1 MKNIFK
7 LLLVCILFTSCD
19 ETESVLFDGKT
30 GVGFSDEVLEVSV
43 PVEGITVSVPVVS
56 TTTSDEV
63 RTFTAVAIEV
73 DPETDL
79 AASDYSIGAVTIPAN
94 SYEGTVDVTFNY
106 DNLIDFQEYTLGLA
120 LEVPGGG
127 SAFPPLNFEV
137 LREFDITTFVC
148 ADLVLTLNEDAYA
161 DERTWEITNSEGIV
175 VECSDFAT
183 CPAGAPSGS
192 LDPATYNFTIPTLP
206 AGDYTF
212 TIYDAYGDGQ
222 FDGNMEGNYNLYCA
236 AQPVVSYASGGGN
249 FGDSESTNFTIVE

>member
-30 GVGFSDEVLEVSV
+30 GVGFSNETLEVAV
-43 PVEGITVSVPVVS
+43 PVGGITIPVPVVS
-56 TTTSDEV
+56 TTISEEA
-63 RTFTAVAIEV
+63 RTFNAVAIEV

-79 AASDYSIGAVTIPAN
+79 AASDYSIGTVNIPAN

-106 DNLIDFQEYTLGLA
+106 DNLIDFQEYTLGLV

-127 SAFPPLNFEV
+127 SAFPPLTFEV

-148 ADLVLTLNEDAYA
+148 ADLTLTINEDAYA
-161 DERTWEITNSEGIV
+161 DERNWEITNSDGIV
-175 VECSDFAT
+175 VECADFTT
-183 CPAGAPSGS
+183 CPAGAASGS
-192 LDPATYNFTIPTLP
+192 LDPATYTFAIPTLP

-212 TIYDAYGDGQ
+212 TIYDSYGDGQ
-222 FDGNMEGNYNLYCA
+222 FDGNMEGNYALSCT
-236 AQPVVSYASGGGN
+236 AQMVVTYASGGGN
-249 FGDSESTNFTIVE
+249 FGASESTDFTIVE